1 MATSPSRTAARS
13 ATKWS
18 LSFATSSGGTAAFR
32 TPRFVRRVS
41 YKDEFRKLL
50 KLYEIEFDERYVW
63 D

>member
-1 MATSPSRTAARS
+1 VVAFIRNQQRRH
-13 ATKWS
+13 
-18 LSFATSSGGTAAFR
+18 GGVSYAAFR